1 MFRYGP
7 FEPDLVHTSGG
18 KWRYLLLSLYTR
30 GRFLL
35 FLGSGLFI
43 FPSETL
49 SKGVNFMSIRKL
61 TVMALLVAI
70 AVAGSTFVSIPTG
83 VARAYPVQHTINVV
97 GAILLGPVPTVII
110 AFVTAI
116 IRILTGTGS
125 LLAIPGSVVGA
136 LCAALA
142 YRYSSKMWLAGIGEI
157 IGTGILASL
166 IAVPYAKLLMGTS
179 VAAFFFIPAFLTSS
193 TIGALLGVVIA
204 NSLRKTVLVK
214 NFNSSLY

>member
-1 MFRYGP
+1 
-7 FEPDLVHTSGG
+7 
-18 KWRYLLLSLYTR
+18 
-30 GRFLL
+30 
-35 FLGSGLFI
+35 
-43 FPSETL
+43 
-49 SKGVNFMSIRKL
+49 MSIRKL

-83 VARAYPVQHTINVV
+83 IARAYPVQHAINVV

-125 LLAIPGSVVGA
+125 LLAIPGSVIGA
-136 LCAALA
+136 LCAALV
-142 YRYSSKMWLAGIGEI
+142 YKYSSKMWLAGIGEV

-179 VAAFFFIPAFLTSS
+179 VAVFFFMPAFLTSS

-214 NFNSSLY
+214 SFNSSLY